1 MIEHINTLASSPF
14 FIGIMMLLLNVGS
27 RFIAHELSDDDKEYS
42 QNILLRRLAIF
53 AVCFVG
59 TRDIITSILLT
70 AAFVI
75 VAGGLFRGK
84 GPFSREGMQNPDL
97 AMRAAAGLAGQ
108 ADQPAYSKEEKP
120 LFK

>member
-1 MIEHINTLASSPF
+1 MIDYMNRVCASPF

-27 RFIAHELSDDDKEYS
+27 RYITHEFSDDDKEYS
-42 QNILLRRLAIF
+42 QNILLRRLTIF

-59 TRDIITSILLT
+59 TRDIVTSILLT
-70 AAFVI
+70 AAFVV

-84 GPFSREGMQNPDL
+84 GPFSREGMANPDL

-108 ADQPAYSKEEKP
+108 IGQPAYASEKP
-120 LFK
+120 MFP